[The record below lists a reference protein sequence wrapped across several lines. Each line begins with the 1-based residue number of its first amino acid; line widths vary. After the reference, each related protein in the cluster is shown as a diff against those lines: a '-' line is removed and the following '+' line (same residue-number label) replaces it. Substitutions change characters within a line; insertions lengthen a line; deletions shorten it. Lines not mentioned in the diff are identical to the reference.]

1 MLIKYLA
8 ESGVFNLAGLTPIE
22 SACRANLY
30 EAMQYLAAKSAEA
43 QIAEAMAKQK

>member
-1 MLIKYLA
+1 MLIKYIA
-8 ESGVFNLAGLTPIE
+8 ESGVFNLSGITPIE

-30 EAMQYLAAKSAEA
+30 EAMQYLSAKSAEA